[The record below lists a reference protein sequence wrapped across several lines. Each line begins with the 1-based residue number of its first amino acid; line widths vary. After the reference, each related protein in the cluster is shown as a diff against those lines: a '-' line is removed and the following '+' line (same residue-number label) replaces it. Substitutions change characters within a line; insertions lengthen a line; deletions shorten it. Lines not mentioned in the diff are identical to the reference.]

1 MWVQKIKVV
10 CKMEQTRRNT
20 PATIEEI
27 RQDRQWQVAKS
38 NQFIQ
43 KTRFNMDL
51 MQQKI
56 ILHIISK
63 IKPKDTEL
71 QQVYS
76 FNYYDF
82 CRLCGKPQPK
92 GGKDFAE
99 FKESLLELRR
109 MASEISYIDAKGHE
123 RFTAIGWVTW
133 YDFDTKSG
141 EVQVTLDRNL
151 APFLLELKGL
161 YTTYPLLFILP
172 MKSKYSVRLYELLK
186 SYSNTGFCEIEL
198 NELRRLLQNKYIF
211 DEEKGVTREL
221 KESEMKIEYV
231 QFSDFNR
238 FVLKRATEEINKNT
252 DIHVEYKVNRVKRVP
267 VSITFYFHD
276 KNREEID
283 AKIREINEFL
293 DNASSDGTEIQ
304 GKKTSVKNA
313 IASKLADISPVTK
326 LEYSDGSSKPVLKKQ
341 LYARLGER
349 FTEGYSE
356 NKLKMLE
363 KIINFYCTLGNRH
376 GKTDKRID
384 GGNVFYIDLLNEVIT
399 GDHFR
404 ELCDYQVIKYTSQQ
418 MEEIF
423 VNALDREKYLKTCIE
438 NDLNGWKKFISDM
451 KVKENQYQEYIEIK
465 PEDDVILNNRF
476 KVPKFGE

>member
-1 MWVQKIKVV
+1 
-10 CKMEQTRRNT
+10 MEEMRKNT
-20 PATIEEI
+20 PATMEEI

-63 IKPKDTEL
+63 IKPQDTEL

-76 FNYYDF
+76 FNYFDF

-109 MASEISYIDAKGHE
+109 MASELSYIDNKGHE
-123 RFTAIGWVTW
+123 RYTSIGWVTW

-141 EVQVTLDRNL
+141 EVQVSLDRNL

-186 SYSNTGFCEIEL
+186 SYSNTGIYEIEL
-198 NELRRLLQNKYIF
+198 NELRRLLQNKYVF

-293 DNASSDGTEIQ
+293 DNASADDDIEN
-304 GKKTSVKNA
+304 KKTNKKSA
-313 IASKLADISPVTK
+313 IASKMADISPSTR
-326 LEYSDGSSKPVLKKQ
+326 LEYSDGSSKPVLKRH
-341 LYARLGER
+341 LYARLGEK
-349 FTEGYSE
+349 FTEGYSDL
-356 NKLKMLE
+356 KLEMLE
-363 KIINFYCTLGNRH
+363 KIINYYCTLGNRH
-376 GKTDKRID
+376 AKTDKRID

-404 ELCDYQVIKYTSQQ
+404 ELCDYQVMKYTSEK
-418 MEEIF
+418 MEGIF
-423 VNALDREKYLKTCIE
+423 SNALDREKYLKTCIE
-438 NDLNGWKKFISDM
+438 NDLKGWKTFIKEM
-451 KVKENQYQEYIEIK
+451 KIKENQYQENKEINL
-465 PEDDVILNNRF
+465 EDDIILKNRF
-476 KVPKFGE
+476 NVPKFGE

>member
-1 MWVQKIKVV
+1 
-10 CKMEQTRRNT
+10 MEEMRKNT

-63 IKPKDTEL
+63 IKPQDTEL

-76 FNYYDF
+76 FNYFDF

-109 MASEISYIDAKGHE
+109 MASELSYIDNKGHE
-123 RFTAIGWVTW
+123 RYTSIGWVTW

-141 EVQVTLDRNL
+141 EVQVSLDRNL

-186 SYSNTGFCEIEL
+186 SYSNTGIYEIEL
-198 NELRRLLQNKYIF
+198 NELRRLLQNKYVF

-293 DNASSDGTEIQ
+293 DNASADVDGVEN
-304 GKKTSVKNA
+304 KKSNKNSA
-313 IASKLADISPVTK
+313 NASKMADISPSTR
-326 LEYSDGSSKPVLKKQ
+326 LEYSDGASKPVLKRH
-341 LYARLGER
+341 LYARLGEK
-349 FTEGYSE
+349 FTEGYSDL
-356 NKLKMLE
+356 KLEMLE
-363 KIINFYCTLGNRH
+363 KIINYYCTLGNRH

-404 ELCDYQVIKYTSQQ
+404 ELCDYQVMKYTSEK
-418 MEEIF
+418 MEGIF
-423 VNALDREKYLKTCIE
+423 SNALDREKYLKTCIE
-438 NDLNGWKKFISDM
+438 NDLKGWKTFIKEM
-451 KVKENQYQEYIEIK
+451 KTKESQYQENQEIK
-465 PEDDVILNNRF
+465 PEDDIILKNRF
-476 KVPKFGE
+476 NVPKFGE

>member
-1 MWVQKIKVV
+1 
-10 CKMEQTRRNT
+10 MEEMRKNT

-63 IKPKDTEL
+63 IKPQDTEL

-76 FNYYDF
+76 FNYFDF

-109 MASEISYIDAKGHE
+109 MASELSYIDNKGHE
-123 RFTAIGWVTW
+123 RYTSIGWVTW

-141 EVQVTLDRNL
+141 EVQVSLDRNL
-151 APFLLELKGL
+151 SPFLLELKGL

-186 SYSNTGFCEIEL
+186 SYSNTGIYEIEL
-198 NELRRLLQNKYIF
+198 NELRRLLQNKYVF

-293 DNASSDGTEIQ
+293 DNASADVDGVEN
-304 GKKTSVKNA
+304 KKTNKNSA
-313 IASKLADISPVTK
+313 NASKMADISPSTR
-326 LEYSDGSSKPVLKKQ
+326 LEYSDGASKPVLKRH
-341 LYARLGER
+341 LYARLGEK
-349 FTEGYSE
+349 FTEGYSDL
-356 NKLKMLE
+356 KLEMLE
-363 KIINFYCTLGNRH
+363 KIINYYCTLGNRH

-404 ELCDYQVIKYTSQQ
+404 ELCDYQVMKYTSEK
-418 MEEIF
+418 MEGIF
-423 VNALDREKYLKTCIE
+423 SNALDREKYLKTCIE
-438 NDLNGWKKFISDM
+438 NDLKGWKTFIKDM
-451 KVKENQYQEYIEIK
+451 KTKESQYQENQEIK
-465 PEDDVILNNRF
+465 PEDDFILNNQF

>member
-1 MWVQKIKVV
+1 MDQQK
-10 CKMEQTRRNT
+10 RNT

-27 RQDRQWQVAKS
+27 RKDRQWQVAKS

-63 IKPKDTEL
+63 IKPMDTQL
-71 QQVYS
+71 QQTYS

-99 FKESLLELRR
+99 FKDSLLDLRR
-109 MASEISYIDAKGHE
+109 MASEVAYIDNKGHE
-123 RFTAIGWVTW
+123 RYTSIGWVTW

-141 EVQVTLDRNL
+141 EVQVSLDRNL

-186 SYSNTGFCEIEL
+186 SYSNTGFCEIEI

-211 DEEKGVTREL
+211 DEDKGVTREL
-221 KESEMKIEYV
+221 KESEIKLEYS

-252 DIHVEYKVNRVKRVP
+252 DIFVEYRVNRVKRQP
-267 VSITFYFHD
+267 VSISFYFHD
-276 KNREEID
+276 KEQDEID
-283 AKIREINEFL
+283 AKISEINEFL
-293 DNASSDGTEIQ
+293 DNASSDGTEIERKES
-304 GKKTSVKNA
+304 KKDRG
-313 IASKLADISPVTK
+313 ASNLADITATTR
-326 LEYSDGSSKPVLKKQ
+326 LEYADGSSKPILKKH
-341 LYARLGER
+341 LYSRLGEK
-349 FTEGYSE
+349 FTEGYSSY
-356 NKLKMLE
+356 KLETLE
-363 KIINFYCTLGNRH
+363 KIINYYCTLGNRH

-404 ELCDYQVIKYTSQQ
+404 ELCDYQVMKYTSAK
-418 MEEIF
+418 MEDIF
-423 VNALDREKYLKTCIE
+423 EKAMDREKYLKTCIE
-438 NDLNGWKKFISDM
+438 NDLAGWKNFISEM
-451 KVKENQYQEYIEIK
+451 KEKESQYQEYKSIS
-465 PEDDVILNNRF
+465 PDDDIIHSNMHN
-476 KVPKFGE
+476 VPKFEL